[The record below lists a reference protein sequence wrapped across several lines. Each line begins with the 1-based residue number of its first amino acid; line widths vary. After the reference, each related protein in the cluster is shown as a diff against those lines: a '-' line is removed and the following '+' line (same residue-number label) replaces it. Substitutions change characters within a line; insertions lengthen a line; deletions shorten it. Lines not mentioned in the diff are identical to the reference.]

1 MAVLDCPT
9 CGAHRDDVPDSY
21 VGKAVK
27 CKACGESV
35 RVPGGE
41 PGPPPSPRPPSP
53 PAAPRVRP
61 LWPLN
66 DDETITA
73 RLMLADMA
81 YNQRAIRGIL
91 VVGRYVVLVLF
102 ILFVVWAVGTLLM
115 RNAAKV

>member
-81 YNQRAIRGIL
+81 YNQRTLRLIF
-91 VVGRYVVLVLF
+91 VVGKWVLIGLL
-102 ILFVVWAVGTLLM
+102 ILFAVSVVFGIML
-115 RNAAKV
+115 RKAAQG